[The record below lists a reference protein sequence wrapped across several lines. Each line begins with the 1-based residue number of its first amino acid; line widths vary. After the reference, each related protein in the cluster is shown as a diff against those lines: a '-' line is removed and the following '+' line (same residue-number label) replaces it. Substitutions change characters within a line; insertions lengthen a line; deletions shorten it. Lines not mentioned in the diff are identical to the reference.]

1 MVEMSEAA
9 HILLHATDKSLVVL
23 DEIGRGTS
31 TFDGIALAWAITEYL
46 SEVTG
51 ARTLFATHY
60 HELTEIASRLPSVR
74 NLNVAV
80 REWGDEIVFVRRI
93 QEGATDRSYG
103 IHVAR
108 LAGVP
113 DAVVERAK
121 AVLAGME
128 AKHRDLG
135 REVRFGRGEPAP
147 KVVQIPLFA
156 NEPDP
161 VVEALRKIDPERL
174 TPVEAL
180 VLLARLVEQARR
192 PQGEA

>member
-9 HILLHATDKSLVVL
+9 HILHHATEKSLVVL

-31 TFDGIALAWAITEYL
+31 TFDGIALAWAITEFL

-51 ARTLFATHY
+51 CRTLFATHY
-60 HELTEIASRLPSVR
+60 HELTEIAARLPSVR

-113 DAVVERAK
+113 QAVVERAK

-135 REVRFGRGEPAP
+135 RDVKFGAGEPAP
-147 KVVQIPLFA
+147 RVVQIPLFT

-161 VVEALRKIDPERL
+161 VVEELKRLDPEHM

-180 VLLARLVEQARR
+180 LALARLKGLVK
-192 PQGEA
+192 